1 MKRKTVLIT
10 AIFLVLSIACAFA
23 VSAADTAAT
32 PTVPIVKDRLYYAY
46 YNTKSGKG
54 AISFCLDNKFT
65 AFGKTGDNISLC
77 TKNADGTYSEIYS
90 IDKSAVD
97 VWFSGTTDLKLQT
110 SENIS
115 SLLGGLS
122 GLGITAD
129 MEKTN
134 VALNLTGQSI
144 EKDKEYY
151 IYIPAYYFLDANG
164 NGNAGGYILVE
175 KEKINSYSGDLF
187 SDLQNAA
194 DDVYDLAIR
203 GYETIAGLIGR

>member
-1 MKRKTVLIT
+1 MKKRTVIIT
-10 AIFLVLSIACAFA
+10 AIFLVLSTLCAIA

-32 PTVPIVKDRLYYAY
+32 PTVPVVKDRLYYAY

-77 TKNADGTYSEIYS
+77 TKNSDGTFSELYS

-164 NGNAGGYILVE
+164 NGNAGGYIPVE

>member
-1 MKRKTVLIT
+1 MKKRTVIIT
-10 AIFLVLSIACAFA
+10 AIFLVLSTLCAIA

-32 PTVPIVKDRLYYAY
+32 PTVPVVKDRLYYAY

-77 TKNADGTYSEIYS
+77 TKNPDGTYSEIYS

-164 NGNAGGYILVE
+164 NGNAGGYIPVE

>member
-46 YNTKSGKG
+46 FNSKTSKG

-134 VALNLTGQSI
+134 IALNLTGQSI
-144 EKDKEYY
+144 EKDLEYY

>member
-1 MKRKTVLIT
+1 MKKRTVIIT
-10 AIFLVLSIACAFA
+10 AIFLVLSTLCAIA

-32 PTVPIVKDRLYYAY
+32 PTVPVVKDRLYYAY

-77 TKNADGTYSEIYS
+77 TKNADGTFSELYS

-134 VALNLTGQSI
+134 IALNLTGQSI

-164 NGNAGGYILVE
+164 NGNAGGYIPVE

>member
-77 TKNADGTYSEIYS
+77 TKNPDGTYSELYS

-134 VALNLTGQSI
+134 IALNLTGQSI

-164 NGNAGGYILVE
+164 NGNAGGYIPVE

>member
-1 MKRKTVLIT
+1 MKKRTVIIT
-10 AIFLVLSIACAFA
+10 AIFLVLSTLCAIA

-32 PTVPIVKDRLYYAY
+32 PTVPVVKDRLYYAY

-134 VALNLTGQSI
+134 IALNLTGQSI

-164 NGNAGGYILVE
+164 NGNAGGYIPVE

>member
-1 MKRKTVLIT
+1 MKKKTALIT
-10 AIFLVLSIACAFA
+10 AIFLILSVACAIA
-23 VSAADTAAT
+23 VSAVDTAAT
-32 PTVPIVKDRLYYAY
+32 PTVPVEKDRLYYAY
-46 YNTKSGKG
+46 YNTKTGKG
-54 AISFCLDNKFT
+54 AISFCLNNKFT
-65 AFGKTGDNISLC
+65 AFGKTTDNISLC
-77 TKNADGTYSEIYS
+77 TKNADGTFSVLHS

-97 VWFSGTTDLKLQT
+97 VWFSGTTALTLQT

-144 EKDKEYY
+144 EAGNEYY
-151 IYIPAYYFLDANG
+151 VYIPAYYFLDANG
-164 NGNAGGYILVE
+164 NGNSGAYIPVE
-175 KEKINSYSGDLF
+175 KEKINSYTGDLL
-187 SDLQNAA
+187 SDLQDAA

>member
-1 MKRKTVLIT
+1 MKKRTVIIT
-10 AIFLVLSIACAFA
+10 AIFLVLSTLCAIA

-32 PTVPIVKDRLYYAY
+32 PTVPVVKDRLYYAY

-77 TKNADGTYSEIYS
+77 TKNADGTYSELYS

-134 VALNLTGQSI
+134 IALNLTGQSI
-144 EKDKEYY
+144 EKDKKYY

-164 NGNAGGYILVE
+164 NGNAGGYIPVE

>member
-1 MKRKTVLIT
+1 MKKRTVIIT
-10 AIFLVLSIACAFA
+10 AIFLVLSTLCALA

-32 PTVPIVKDRLYYAY
+32 PTVPVVKDRLYYAY

-77 TKNADGTYSEIYS
+77 TKNPDGTYSELYS

-97 VWFSGTTDLKLQT
+97 IWFSGTTDLKLQT

-134 VALNLTGQSI
+134 IALNLTGQSI

-164 NGNAGGYILVE
+164 NGNAGGYIPVE

>member
-23 VSAADTAAT
+23 VSAVDTAAT

-77 TKNADGTYSEIYS
+77 TKNPDGTYRELYS

>member
-23 VSAADTAAT
+23 VSAVDTAAT

-77 TKNADGTYSEIYS
+77 TKNPDGTYSELYS

-134 VALNLTGQSI
+134 GALNLTGQSI
-144 EKDKEYY
+144 DKDKEYY

-164 NGNAGGYILVE
+164 NGNAGGYIPVE

>member
-134 VALNLTGQSI
+134 IALNLTGQSI

-164 NGNAGGYILVE
+164 NGNAGGYIPVE